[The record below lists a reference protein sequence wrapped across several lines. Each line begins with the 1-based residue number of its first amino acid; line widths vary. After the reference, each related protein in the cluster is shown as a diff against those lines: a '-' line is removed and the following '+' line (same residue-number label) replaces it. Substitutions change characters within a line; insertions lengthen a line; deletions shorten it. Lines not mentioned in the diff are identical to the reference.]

1 MPDSLRINM
10 VDKDLKY
17 KYDKGAKSYDKQREQ
32 IVPNL
37 NEMYAIVT
45 EIANSDVIV
54 PKILD
59 LGADTGLL
67 TNYMLKKYPQ
77 AYFTLLDISDEML
90 NIARERFK
98 GNPKFNYINGDYIEY
113 NFTEKFDIVISSLS
127 IHHHKDSSKRDI
139 YSKVYENL
147 NDNGVFLNLDQ
158 IHAPSSENEH
168 IYQLNWLE
176 KIETGSLPHNEKEII
191 IDRMKMDKP
200 ATLENNIKW
209 LQNCGFTNVDVFY
222 KYYNF
227 CILYSKK

>member
-1 MPDSLRINM
+1 MINM
-10 VDKDLKY
+10 VNKDLKY
-17 KYDKGAKSYDKQREQ
+17 KFDKGAESYDKQREH
-32 IVPNL
+32 IIPNL
-37 NEMYAIVT
+37 NQMYAIVA
-45 EIANSDVIV
+45 ELANCDVTV

-59 LGADTGLL
+59 LGAGTGLL
-67 TNYMLKKYPQ
+67 TNYVLKKYPQ

-98 GNPKFNYINGDYIEY
+98 GNLKFKYIHGDYIEY

-168 IYQLNWLE
+168 IYRQNWLE
-176 KIETGSLPHNEKEII
+176 KINAGSLSHNEREII

-200 ATLENNIKW
+200 ATLKNNIKW
-209 LQNCGFTNVDVFY
+209 LRNCGFTNVDVFY